1 MVARQ
6 RAQHL
11 ISADPPALVNRV
23 QKLRLD
29 PEDAHV
35 SCRLPQ
41 GQLNRPGRL
50 PVEEQTGP
58 YLECEQ
64 RPEALGVIDPHAMRA
79 HETID
84 RGASEEAA
92 RARARSDDV
101 LIEQRTP

>member
-35 SCRLPQ
+35 SRRLAQ
-41 GQLNRPGRL
+41 GQFNRPGRL

-64 RPEALGVIDPHAMRA
+64 RPEALGVIDAHAMLA

-84 RGASEEAA
+84 LGAVEEAA
-92 RARARSDDV
+92 LASARA
-101 LIEQRTP
+101 E